1 MARALLLS
9 PVIAIVGSDAL
20 RRGKWL
26 ARMGGE
32 DLRSYAASLAMTC
45 VFWAALLCVAARRR
59 PGPGR
64 IVARALL
71 VIGAILAVGGQLYTF
86 DRYQAYL
93 NHRAVLVG
101 TSMMPSVGQQLW
113 MDRITFAHA
122 IVPAAILAALLPW
135 FLTRLAP
142 ARRRAASWSRD
153 VALLAAL
160 AMAFSAPGRVE
171 SAAATPDVLYLAAMG
186 QLGRA
191 HWDHNETV
199 ERVHPGPR
207 TPTPVPALHAAP
219 KRPRNVL
226 LLLTESVRASS
237 TCVAY
242 TPDCPF
248 TPFSNDAAPNRLP
261 LGQMR
266 AVDSTTAISL
276 AVPWSGLAPTESRA
290 TLHSAPLLWEY
301 AHAAGLDTAY
311 WTSQNLLFGNSG
323 EWVRGLPLTKQVSAT
338 QLDPDADLDTG
349 ADDAKV
355 VDRAL
360 AELGSL
366 RTPFVGV
373 LHLANTHFPYAI
385 DEDDA
390 PFQPESESTGP
401 GYEREILNRYRD
413 AIWRQD
419 RIIGRFFR
427 ALRATPEGAHTVV
440 VFLSDHG
447 EQMREK
453 GAVGHTGTL
462 YEEEIRIPA
471 WIDAPPGTLDPD
483 EESSLR
489 DLARAPLTTLDVLP
503 TLLDLVGVWDD
514 AAFAGFR
521 AQMPGTS
528 LLRGGTPAD
537 HALVMTNCTELWQC
551 AFKNWGAIRGSRKLI
566 AHQFDAAWSCFD
578 TDSDPAETNDLGE
591 AACGDLRAL
600 AEGGGR
606 GHPF

>member
-1 MARALLLS
+1 M
-9 PVIAIVGSDAL
+9 GSADV
-20 RRGKWL
+20 
-26 ARMGGE
+26 
-32 DLRSYAASLAMTC
+32 RSYVESLAMAGAL
-45 VFWAALLCVAARRR
+45 WASLLCLATRRA
-59 PGPGR
+59 GAGR

-71 VIGAILAVGGQLYTF
+71 VILAILAAGAQIYTF

-113 MDRITFAHA
+113 MDRLTFAHA
-122 IVPAAILAALLPW
+122 IVPAALLAALLPW
-135 FLTRLAP
+135 VVKRLAP
-142 ARRRAASWSRD
+142 ARRGTAGASRD
-153 VALLAAL
+153 VAVVAAL
-160 AMAFSAPGRVE
+160 LMAFSAPGRSE
-171 SAAATPDVLYLAAMG
+171 SQAATPDTLYVAAMG

-207 TPTPVPALHAAP
+207 SPVAVPPLHAAP
-219 KRPRNVL
+219 KVTRSVL

-242 TPDCPF
+242 TPDCPW
-248 TPFSNDAAPNRLP
+248 TPFSNAAVPNRLP

-266 AVDSTTAISL
+266 AIDSTTAISL
-276 AVPWSGLAPTESRA
+276 AVMWSGLAPTESRA
-290 TLHSAPLLWEY
+290 ALHSAPLLWEY
-301 AHAAGLDTAY
+301 AHAAGLETAY

-323 EWVRGLPLTKQVSAT
+323 EWMRGLPLTKQVSAT

-349 ADDAKV
+349 ADDGKL

-360 AELGSL
+360 GEMGEL
-366 RTPFVGV
+366 REPFVGV
-373 LHLANTHFPYAI
+373 VHLANTHFPYAI
-385 DEDDA
+385 DDDDA
-390 PFQPESESTGP
+390 PFQPESDATGP

-413 AIWRQD
+413 GIWRQD
-419 RIIGRFFR
+419 RVVGRFLR
-427 ALRATPEGAHTVV
+427 ALRATPVGTRTVV

-462 YEEEIRIPA
+462 FDEEIHIPA

-489 DLARAPLTTLDVLP
+489 AIATTPLTTLDVLP
-503 TLLDLVGVWDD
+503 TLLDLAGLWDD
-514 AAFAGFR
+514 PSIARFR
-521 AQMPGTS
+521 ASMPGTS

-537 HALVMTNCTELWQC
+537 RALVMTNCSELWQC

-566 AHQFDAAWSCFD
+566 AHQYDAAWSCFD
-578 TDSDPAETNDLGE
+578 VSDDPEEKNDLGE

-600 AEGGGR
+600 AESGGR
-606 GHPF
+606 GRPF